1 MGLSDRTYMYEDSS
15 RSSISGVSTL
25 SANANNATHEAVV
38 DKNME
43 FIWWIAVRLTS
54 YDEEMH
60 KEILDDFFTD
70 DAKYIH
76 PALTVE
82 GRYNIRKVFRVWTS
96 LNKDEPLVTDIVFD
110 GHTAVIS
117 LIQNLRPRLFPFLH
131 LQVPATTTLHFEE
144 SPIGPMIVSHQD
156 SWTLEGIVQSMP
168 LLGWWYDHMVRYVF
182 IDVVVMFPPM
192 LLCYR
197 SCYYRTCLLISP
209 FLSSSFTP
217 FPFSIRNML
226 GTVLTSAGGFLHT
239 ANQTSGYLQYRAE
252 EIQKMSTDII
262 EKSSAEIQ
270 TRSREMTL
278 KAQTMVDQAKDTVGK
293 RVETLALVQDHC
305 IVRKETRSFSSIE
318 RCPWIG
324 ERIKIRSQK
333 NKSEGRGDSE

>member
-1 MGLSDRTYMYEDSS
+1 MGLSDRTYLYEDSS

-25 SANANNATHEAVV
+25 SANANNATHESVV

-43 FIWWIAVRLTS
+43 FIWWIAIRLTS

-168 LLGWWYDHMVRYVF
+168 LLGWWYDHMVR
-182 IDVVVMFPPM
+182 
-192 LLCYR
+192 
-197 SCYYRTCLLISP
+197 
-209 FLSSSFTP
+209 
-217 FPFSIRNML
+217 NML

-293 RVETLALVQDHC
+293 RVATAREEVKRMRQMMRPLPMTKAITSSGEAQASPVVKTITNSSEEDLA
-305 IVRKETRSFSSIE
+305 IASS
-318 RCPWIG
+318 G
-324 ERIKIRSQK
+324 EL
-333 NKSEGRGDSE
+333 

>member
-1 MGLSDRTYMYEDSS
+1 MGLSDRPYMFEDSS

-25 SANANNATHEAVV
+25 SANANGATHEAVV

-43 FIWWIAVRLTS
+43 FIWWIAIRLTS

-117 LIQNLRPRLFPFLH
+117 LVQNLRPRLFPFLH

-168 LLGWWYDHMVRYVF
+168 LLGWWYDHMV
-182 IDVVVMFPPM
+182 
-192 LLCYR
+192 
-197 SCYYRTCLLISP
+197 
-209 FLSSSFTP
+209 
-217 FPFSIRNML
+217 RNML

-278 KAQTMVDQAKDTVGK
+278 KAQTMVDQAKDTIDK
-293 RVETLALVQDHC
+293 RVATAREEVKRMRQMMRPLPMTKAITSSGEAQANASPIVKATANSSEDLA
-305 IVRKETRSFSSIE
+305 SS
-318 RCPWIG
+318 G
-324 ERIKIRSQK
+324 EL
-333 NKSEGRGDSE
+333 